1 MSMGYILLRLEKIM
15 IVGGL
20 MYTLK
25 VKEIAESRHI
35 GIAKLS
41 RLADVSI
48 ISVRKM
54 WRNPNYKPGLD
65 TLEKIAKAL
74 GVRVEDLL
82 EYTPDEEE

>member
-1 MSMGYILLRLEKIM
+1 M
-15 IVGGL
+15 IVGGI
-20 MYTLK
+20 MYRLK
-25 VKEIAESRHI
+25 VKEVAESKGI

-54 WRNPNYKPGLD
+54 WRNPDYKPGLD

-74 GVRVEDLL
+74 GVRLEDLL
-82 EYTPDEEE
+82 EYTPDDGEV

>member
-1 MSMGYILLRLEKIM
+1 ML
-15 IVGGL
+15 VNGL

-25 VKEIAESRHI
+25 VRQVAEGKNI

-41 RLADVSI
+41 RLSDVSI

-54 WRNPNYKPGLD
+54 WRDVHYKPGLD

-74 GVRVEDLL
+74 DVRIEDIL
-82 EYTPDEEE
+82 EYTPDDE